1 MNSNR
6 KILCGAAAL
15 VVSAGFFGAA
25 FLIPGLSDHINR
37 LGNGNLLVYGAMLLL
52 FCLVFL
58 GGMLLTERWEP
69 GTWMRRKNKKVN
81 KLVFT
86 VLIFSQMIFYAIGVS
101 METGQVG
108 SVSEKYGWHT
118 QPLPLMSLLFLA
130 ELVVFFRV
138 YANIQIREE
147 KNDWMVWLIYAVLTI
162 LIFYCM
168 DTPNIFGRAEAG
180 DHFHAHAYYN
190 SVYNVYQGLPYTDT
204 MTSIYGHYGLLFKI
218 PMKLVGGDFRMFVL
232 MIAAL
237 GTLAHVCAFLVLEL
251 TVESRILRAL
261 GAVAAAFPVL
271 GMRGGYYW
279 QVWPHRM
286 IFPMILLLYAAILM
300 KKQWWNRR
308 TGLAGYLI
316 CLLAILWNTETGVIL
331 AVAWMALYISRC
343 LAGGEWRIGRLTRTV
358 PVHAVCVTASFFG
371 AYGLVNLYN
380 LSKHSPANT
389 LGEFL
394 IPLLSDSYMVD
405 ILHLDLPMYPSAY
418 MGVIVL
424 FLIGTVMG
432 ISTWFYPKQKN
443 EGQVQLL
450 FFLSI
455 SALGRMTY
463 YVNRP
468 SYHNLDCVSLS
479 AVILLAYL
487 GQRGM
492 TFVKERKWKH
502 WEEMDLAG
510 VVNGTLGLACAAA
523 VLAMSTGTVLQFSQ
537 NSKIK
542 ENYHNVGELEAFV
555 QEIAEVVP
563 ENTHGFGLNVAEIY
577 SLLHWNT
584 QCFTMDFSDMAVIP
598 ESLQELQE
606 QLTEADAPYVFTSR
620 SSLPIWERN
629 DPETYQWFSETYEL
643 DQTFPYYEEE
653 FQFYRKK

>member
-86 VLIFSQMIFYAIGVS
+86 VLIFSQIIFYTIGVS

-118 QPLPLMSLLFLA
+118 QPLPLMILLFLA
-130 ELVVFFRV
+130 ELIVFFRV

-204 MTSIYGHYGLLFKI
+204 LTSIYGHYGLLFKI

-261 GAVAAAFPVL
+261 GAVATAFPVL

-286 IFPMILLLYAAILM
+286 IFPMILL
-300 KKQWWNRR
+300 
-308 TGLAGYLI
+308 
-316 CLLAILWNTETGVIL
+316 
-331 AVAWMALYISRC
+331 
-343 LAGGEWRIGRLTRTV
+343 
-358 PVHAVCVTASFFG
+358 
-371 AYGLVNLYN
+371 
-380 LSKHSPANT
+380 
-389 LGEFL
+389 
-394 IPLLSDSYMVD
+394 
-405 ILHLDLPMYPSAY
+405 
-418 MGVIVL
+418 
-424 FLIGTVMG
+424 
-432 ISTWFYPKQKN
+432 
-443 EGQVQLL
+443 
-450 FFLSI
+450 
-455 SALGRMTY
+455 
-463 YVNRP
+463 
-468 SYHNLDCVSLS
+468 
-479 AVILLAYL
+479 AYL

-502 WEEMDLAG
+502 WEEIDLAG